1 MTTYFVAANGAQ
13 TGPFTIEEIESQCSR
28 GIIQRETLMWREGLS
43 DWQSAEQVLQGT
55 SVSFSGATQS
65 PPSPPPFSADSDHA
79 YSVLPDQ
86 SLRFDVP
93 AASLSA
99 SRGASWFAEGW
110 NLFKAA
116 PGMWIV
122 ALLIWIGIQ
131 ILMGF
136 IPVLGSLASLLLG
149 PSFAVGLLAFAH
161 GISING
167 NADLTALFAG
177 FKDRLSALVVLALL
191 YFVMLLAI
199 MLVGGT
205 LIFTMLGG
213 AALFHAASPEQM
225 LSSVLSGGMMP
236 LLLVMLVVFTMI
248 ALVLSAYLYAPA
260 LVFFAN
266 QSASEALKQSFAACW
281 RNWLP
286 LLVAGLIAIVIVL
299 VGALP
304 FGLGLLIAMPVLL
317 AANYASF
324 KDMFGVEK

>member
-13 TGPFTIEEIESQCSR
+13 TGPFTIEEIKSQCSR
-28 GIIQRETLMWREGLS
+28 GIIQRDTLMWREGLS

-55 SVSFSGATQS
+55 GVSFSDATQA
-65 PPSPPPFSADSDHA
+65 PPSPPPFSGDSSNA
-79 YSVLPDQ
+79 YTALPDQ
-86 SLRFDVP
+86 NLRFDVP

-99 SRGASWFAEGW
+99 GRGVSWFAEGW

-149 PSFAVGLLAFAH
+149 PAFAVGLLAFAH

-167 NADLTALFAG
+167 NADLSALFAG
-177 FKDRLSALVVLALL
+177 FKDRLGALIVLALL
-191 YFVMLLAI
+191 YFVMLLAVA
-199 MLVGGT
+199 LVGGI
-205 LIFTMLGG
+205 LVFTMLGG
-213 AALFHAASPEQM
+213 AALFHSDSPEQA
-225 LSSVLSGGMMP
+225 LASILSGGILQ
-236 LLLVMLVVFTMI
+236 LLLIVLVVFTMI

-266 QSASEALKQSFAACW
+266 QSAGEAMKQSFAACW

-286 LLVAGLIAIVIVL
+286 ILVSGLVAIALLII
-299 VGALP
+299 GALP
-304 FGLGLLIAMPVLL
+304 FGFGLLIVLPVLM

-324 KDMFGVEK
+324 KDMFGVES